1 MLELISIVVL
11 ILVFAAATVLPIN
24 MGVLALT
31 AALLLGLASGLT
43 GEEIVGAFPSDILIL
58 IVGITLLFGI
68 AHVNGTMDLFIQAS
82 LRLVGERRWAVPWL
96 IFVVAGILM
105 SFGFVLAV
113 SVIAPA
119 AMSMARR
126 FQISPL
132 LMAMMLSHGALAAS
146 LSPVTVYA
154 NFTREIA
161 GGADIAVG
169 SVQLFAAGLV
179 LNLLFALVLYAVLGR
194 GLRQPIPE
202 EAATDGDLS
211 ILTGE
216 RLRLTW
222 IRAATLAGIVA
233 LVVGAFL
240 EINVG
245 ATALLVAT
253 VLLLLA
259 PRAHTAAHDEIGWGV
274 VLLVGGMLTLMAVLT
289 ANGTIQAV
297 ADAAAALGSPLLA
310 ALMILF
316 VVGIL
321 SAFGSSIGTVGVALP
336 LAFPL
341 VADGGVAGAGLVVS
355 IAVISLIVDV
365 SPFSTNGA
373 VVLSQAKVP
382 DRQVFQRRMLAYTG
396 LVTVVAPVLAWLAIV
411 IPPSL

>member
-11 ILVFAAATVLPIN
+11 VLVFAAATVLPIN

-82 LRLVGERRWAVPWL
+82 LGLVGDRRWAVPWL

-179 LNLLFALVLYAVLGR
+179 LNLLFALVVYAVLGR
-194 GLRQPIPE
+194 GLRQPIPA
-202 EAATDGDLS
+202 EATTGDDLS

-222 IRAATLAGIVA
+222 IRAVTLIGIVA

-297 ADAAAALGSPLLA
+297 ADAAAALGSPLIA

-341 VADGGVAGAGLVVS
+341 VADGGVAGAALVIS
-355 IAVISLIVDV
+355 IAAISLIVDV

-396 LVTVVAPVLAWLAIV
+396 LVGAVAPVLAWLAIV
-411 IPPSL
+411 VPPSL

>member
-1 MLELISIVVL
+1 MLELISIAVLVV
-11 ILVFAAATVLPIN
+11 VFAAATVLPIN

-43 GEEIVGAFPSDILIL
+43 GEEIVGAFPSDILVL

-68 AHVNGTMDLFIQAS
+68 AHVNGTMDLFIQTS
-82 LRLVGERRWAVPWL
+82 LRLVGDRRWAVPWL

-119 AMSMARR
+119 AMSLARR
-126 FQISPL
+126 FAINPL

-154 NFTREIA
+154 NFTRDIA
-161 GGADIAVG
+161 DRADIAVG
-169 SVQLFAAGLV
+169 SVQLFLVGLV
-179 LNLLFALVLYAVLGR
+179 LNLVFAGVLYAVLGR
-194 GLRQPIPE
+194 GLRQPIPGG
-202 EAATDGDLS
+202 ATADDDLA
-211 ILTGE
+211 LVAGE

-222 IRAATLAGIVA
+222 MRAVTLVGIVA

-253 VLLLLA
+253 ILLLLA

-341 VADGGVAGAGLVVS
+341 VADGGVAGAGLVIS
-355 IAVISLIVDV
+355 IAAISLIVDV

-396 LVTVVAPVLAWLAIV
+396 LVGAIAPVLAWAAIV
-411 IPPSL
+411 VPPSL